1 MEEIVMDKGY
11 QFNSDRYVTKGV
23 MAEIPHS
30 TQCIL
35 WACIDKLREKLPLDY
50 LQVFKLEK
58 KKLDDRVIQHIVHS
72 QEEFSPFTKVYDVEV
87 ENSVNAKIY
96 VIDDVE
102 YQTMLL
108 ADEY

>member
-1 MEEIVMDKGY
+1 M
-11 QFNSDRYVTKGV
+11 
-23 MAEIPHS
+23 
-30 TQCIL
+30 
-35 WACIDKLREKLPLDY
+35 
-50 LQVFKLEK
+50 
-58 KKLDDRVIQHIVHS
+58 
-72 QEEFSPFTKVYDVEV
+72 YDIEV